1 MKPRR
6 LAAPCCFIVLLQVVA
21 QACALL
27 PAHGQTAAD
36 TAMLDESLKI
46 YSAGIV
52 KTRLLARST
61 GVGIYLGRGA
71 VVTAAHVIG
80 RWHFLKD
87 LQVRIA
93 GQELPAK
100 IVKEGSLEDT
110 DLTVLSVD
118 EERLPV
124 GLRLR
129 RNPLCKDPMRIGREV
144 VVVAGEATARSRII
158 PPQLIP
164 AQYRAKFGTIIADVA
179 MAGSGSGVFDAG
191 QRCLLGIVSRRISRI
206 DAKRIDQTEF
216 AKYFVPAST
225 MADFLPDEY
234 RF

>member
-6 LAAPCCFIVLLQVVA
+6 LAASFGLIVMA
-21 QACALL
+21 QTMVQAWALP
-27 PAHGQTAAD
+27 PAHAQTLPDAAVQ
-36 TAMLDESLKI
+36 DESLKT
-46 YSAGIV
+46 YSVGIV
-52 KTRLLARST
+52 KTRLLSRST

-71 VVTAAHVIG
+71 VITAAHVVG

-100 IVKEGSLEDT
+100 IVKEGSLEET

-124 GLRLR
+124 SLRLR

-144 VVVAGEATARSRII
+144 VVVAGQATARSRTIS
-158 PPQLIP
+158 PQLIP
-164 AQYRAKFGTIIADVA
+164 AQYRAKFGTVIADVA
-179 MAGSGSGVFDAG
+179 LATSGSGIFDAG
-191 QRCLLGIVSRRISRI
+191 RRCLLGIVSRRITRI
-206 DAKRIDQTEF
+206 DAKKIDQTEF